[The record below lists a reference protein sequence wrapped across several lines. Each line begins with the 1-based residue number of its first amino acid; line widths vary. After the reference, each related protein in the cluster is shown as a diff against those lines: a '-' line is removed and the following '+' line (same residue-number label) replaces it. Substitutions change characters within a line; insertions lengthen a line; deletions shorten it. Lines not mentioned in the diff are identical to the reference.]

1 MELACIA
8 GAMEARGEISIPSWD
23 DLSSAI
29 ADSVYE
35 YYEGN
40 STGIKECSEIAIQP
54 EPVFDQQSAGCQTG
68 TLRLSTTI
76 LKMQRQLMGRSLTI

>member
-1 MELACIA
+1 MERGVEDMLVMELACIA
-8 GAMEARGEISIPSWD
+8 GAMEARGEISIPLWD

-40 STGIKECSEIAIQP
+40 STGIKECSEIAIQTFRTRFRP
-54 EPVFDQQSAGCQTG
+54 AERGMLCWNV
-68 TLRLSTTI
+68 R
-76 LKMQRQLMGRSLTI
+76 R